1 MKQMILV
8 AFDESENAMRAVK
21 YVADSYTPENKVTLF
36 SVIPDAATL
45 CEMSTVPLNPYF
57 LAHQQ
62 TFFKEL
68 EKQKRE
74 NLNKAVEKA
83 KELLLKAGFNEK
95 NITVKIEIEKNGVA
109 NNIVKEAESGY
120 NIIVMGR
127 RGLSSIKEF
136 LLGSVSQKVIHLA
149 KDISVL
155 IVN

>member
-1 MKQMILV
+1 VKQMILA
-8 AFDESENAMRAVK
+8 AFDESENAMRAVQ
-21 YVADSYTPENKVTLF
+21 YIADSYTPENKVTLF
-36 SVIPDAATL
+36 SVIPDAAAL
-45 CEMSTVPLNPYF
+45 FEMSTVPLNPYF
-57 LAHQQ
+57 LSHQQ
-62 TFFKEL
+62 TFFTEM

-83 KELLLKAGFNEK
+83 KALLLKAGFKEK
-95 NITVKIEIEKNGVA
+95 NIAVKIEIENIGVA
-109 NNIVKEAESGY
+109 NDIVKEAESGY
-120 NIIVMGR
+120 DIIVMGR